1 MARITLISA
10 MHWFDIKL
18 DECDI
23 PSSQQLCMF
32 HVIRRL
38 NRNCWRPVQIS
49 VNALALM
56 MNVAKRTA
64 KTALDALIDRGWLV
78 NTQNGLMLNLED
90 TTKENEGDINGK
102 TESGGGF
109 ESLAER
115 IAKLRDQKGA

>member
-1 MARITLISA
+1 MAKITLISA
-10 MHWFDIKL
+10 MHWLDVKL
-18 DECDI
+18 DEYDI
-23 PSSQQLCMF
+23 PSSQQLCLF

-64 KTALDALIDRGWLV
+64 KTALDSLINRGWLV
-78 NTQNGLMLNLED
+78 NTQNGIMINF
-90 TTKENEGDINGK
+90 ENEKIEEGD
-102 TESGGGF
+102 ESGKAESNGGF

-115 IAKLRDQKGA
+115 LAKLRNQEGA